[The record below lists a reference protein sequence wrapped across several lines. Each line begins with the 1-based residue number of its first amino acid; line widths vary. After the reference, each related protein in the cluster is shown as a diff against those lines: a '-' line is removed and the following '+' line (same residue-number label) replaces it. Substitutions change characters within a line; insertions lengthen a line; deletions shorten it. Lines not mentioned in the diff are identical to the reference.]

1 MRIILELF
9 ILSDVLGTT
18 WRNFFFSKPNNLFSK
33 FLFGILSQDSKYV
46 EPLTDFARTISSV
59 VLTLI
64 KIN

>member
-18 WRNFFFSKPNNLFSK
+18 WRIFFSKPNNLFSK

>member
-1 MRIILELF
+1 MYWVQRGEF
-9 ILSDVLGTT
+9 
-18 WRNFFFSKPNNLFSK
+18 FFFSKPNNLFSK